1 MYVEKGKENLRIKET
16 EIERLKVKFTKWIFP
31 LLWLGEWRRIFLEI
45 FNHSGTSISFQ
56 EKNLETRC
64 NSSFPLFNPISFGF
78 VSHLRLSQQLPSP
91 NIWQISEEFKLLDP
105 KDYTALNFITN

>member
-1 MYVEKGKENLRIKET
+1 MYVEKGKENLRMKET

-45 FNHSGTSISFQ
+45 FNYTGTSILSR
-56 EKNLETRC
+56 KNLEARC

-78 VSHLRLSQQLPSP
+78 VSHLRLSQLPSP
-91 NIWQISEEFKLLDP
+91 NIWQISGEFKLLDP